1 MRSHGRDRGKV
12 CSDHSQRRVKATVGR
27 EGREE
32 GKEMSVE
39 EMKPMRR
46 RETGGDLSE
55 IQFPFMCCGHDL
67 EDVFC
72 MNALIIQ

>member
-12 CSDHSQRRVKATVGR
+12 SSDHSQRRVKATV
-27 EGREE
+27 GREE

-46 RETGGDLSE
+46 RETRGDLSE
-55 IQFPFMCCGHDL
+55 IQFPLMCCGHDL
-67 EDVFC
+67 EDVFR